1 MTGRPA
7 PTLAESIAAAQTW
20 WREAGVDFAYND
32 EPAGW
37 LADEEA
43 TADAPVPA
51 HAAPVATRPPEPE
64 RPPVGGDR
72 ARWPQDLAAFGPW
85 WLEEPSLDGGGTH
98 PRLAP
103 RGEAGAELLMLVQM
117 PEDADRETLLS
128 GSHGHLLASFALA
141 AGLAPEAVTVAAA
154 LPRYTPMPG
163 WNGLAASG
171 HGEVLLHLLGLASPK
186 RLIVFGRSILPLL
199 GHDPTQAAPV
209 VSQLAIQGR
218 PVPLL
223 ATYAPENLLKSAR
236 ERAGLWQ
243 RWLEW
248 TDLDDR

>member
-7 PTLAESIAAAQTW
+7 PSLAESIAAAQAW
-20 WREAGVDFAYND
+20 WRDAGVDFAYND

-37 LADEEA
+37 LAGEDEPAAASPA
-43 TADAPVPA
+43 TRATPV
-51 HAAPVATRPPEPE
+51 AAPPPEPE
-64 RPPVGGDR
+64 RPRIGGDR
-72 ARWPQDLAAFGPW
+72 ANWPQDLAAFGPW

-103 RGEAGAELLMLVQM
+103 RGEAGAPLLMPVPM
-117 PEDADRETLLS
+117 PEDGDAETLLS
-128 GSHGHLLASFALA
+128 GPHGRLLASFALA
-141 AGLAPEAVTVAAA
+141 AGFAPEAVSVAAA
-154 LPRYTPMPG
+154 LPRHTPMPD
-163 WNGLAASG
+163 WNGLAANG
-171 HGEVLLHLLGLASPK
+171 HGEVLLHLLGLASPQ
-186 RLIVFGRSILPLL
+186 RLIVFGRRILSLL
-199 GHDPTQAAPV
+199 GHDPAQVAPV
-209 VSQLAIQGR
+209 VSQLTIQGR

-223 ATYAPENLLKSAR
+223 ATYAPEHLLTSAR